1 MSQIVR
7 DEYGRHFY
15 LHNADDAW
23 KISDNT
29 ATMEWGTWEPV
40 FSTPANEP
48 KDEEEEEYT
57 VVDEDAKLITEAV
70 IQEANCFIEEIN
82 NLTLS
87 ADNKEKERLYEL
99 LRNVTEAMAEYVSF
113 RQSVRGIE

>member
-7 DEYGRHFY
+7 DEYGRPFY
-15 LHNADDAW
+15 LHNADEAW
-23 KISDNT
+23 KVSDNT

-40 FSTPANEP
+40 AFADKELEAAAN
-48 KDEEEEEYT
+48 D
-57 VVDEDAKLITEAV
+57 DSNLITEAV

-82 NLTLS
+82 NLTLG
-87 ADNKEKERLYEL
+87 ADNTEKERLYEL

-113 RQSVRGIE
+113 RQSVRGID